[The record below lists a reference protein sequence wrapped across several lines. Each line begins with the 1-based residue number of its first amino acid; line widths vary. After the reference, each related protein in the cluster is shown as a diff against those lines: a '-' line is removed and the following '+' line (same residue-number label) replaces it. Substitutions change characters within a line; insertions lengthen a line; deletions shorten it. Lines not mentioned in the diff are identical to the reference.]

1 MRATNGPERTN
12 EGATEMSTTP
22 SRGMW
27 SSRAGFILAAAGSAV
42 GLGNIWG
49 FPTQVGQGGGA
60 AFVVVYL
67 ACILFICLPI
77 MAGEIALGRRTRL
90 SPVGSFTLLAPG
102 RRWWLVGGLGVLA
115 GAGILSFYSVIAGW
129 AVAYVW
135 FTATGAVTG
144 SPDDI
149 GRFFAEFTA
158 NGVVS
163 AGLALFV
170 IATTAAVLLGGVRTG
185 IERVTK
191 ALMPLLVLL
200 LIALALRAV
209 TLPGAGAGLAYYL
222 SPDLTRL
229 ADIRVFT
236 SALGQA
242 FFSLS
247 LGMGCILTYGSYF
260 PREDGIASSAL
271 WIVALD
277 TSIAL
282 LAGFIVFPVGF
293 SIAGFDPTTSGP
305 GLIFTVLPRLFAEL
319 PGGQLFGGGF
329 FLLLSV
335 AALTST
341 ISLLEVPVSHCV
353 DALGWSRTKAVGA
366 VAAVVFVLAIPS
378 ALGNGAVAVF
388 TTVPGFGIGFL
399 DLMVNAWNEFALPI
413 GGFLTAIFIGRI
425 WGVDRALEEL
435 RAEAAWFPSPKLWA
449 FLIRWICPAGI
460 ALILLVTLA
469 SML

>member
-1 MRATNGPERTN
+1 
-12 EGATEMSTTP
+12 MSTTP

-67 ACILFICLPI
+67 ACILLICAPI

-90 SPVGSFTLLAPG
+90 SPVGSFAALAPG
-102 RRWWLVGGLGVLA
+102 TRWWLAGGLGVLA
-115 GAGILSFYSVIAGW
+115 GVGILSFYSVIAGW

-144 SPDDI
+144 SPEDI
-149 GRFFAEFTA
+149 GRFFAEFTG
-158 NGVVS
+158 NGVLS

-170 IATTAAVLLGGVRTG
+170 IVTTAAVLLGGVRTG

-200 LIALALRAV
+200 MIGLAVRAV

-229 ADIRVFT
+229 TDITVFT

-260 PREDGIASSAL
+260 PRQDGIASSAL

-282 LAGFIVFPVGF
+282 LAGFIIFPVGF

-353 DALGWSRTKAVGA
+353 DALRWSRTKAVCA
-366 VAAVVFVLAIPS
+366 VAALIFVLSIPS
-378 ALGNGAVAVF
+378 ALGNGAVALF
-388 TTVPGFGIGFL
+388 TAVPGFGIGFL

-413 GGFLTAIFIGRI
+413 GGCLTAIFIGRI
-425 WGVDRALEEL
+425 WGVGGALDEL
-435 RAEAAWFPSPKLWA
+435 RAEGAWFPAPALWT
-449 FLIRWICPAGI
+449 FLIRWICPAAI

>member
-1 MRATNGPERTN
+1 
-12 EGATEMSTTP
+12 MSTTP

-60 AFVVVYL
+60 AFVLVYL
-67 ACILFICLPI
+67 VCIFLICAPI
-77 MAGEIALGRRTRL
+77 MAGEIGLGRRTRL
-90 SPVGSFTLLAPG
+90 SPVGSFAALAPG
-102 RRWWLVGGLGVLA
+102 TYWWLVGGLGVLA
-115 GAGILSFYSVIAGW
+115 GVGILSFYSVIAGW

-135 FTATGAVTG
+135 FVATGAVTG

-149 GRFFAEFTA
+149 GRFFAEFTG

-163 AGLALFV
+163 SALALFV
-170 IATTAAVLLGGVRTG
+170 IATTAAVLLGGVRSG

-222 SPDLTRL
+222 SPDLSQL

-260 PREDGIASSAL
+260 PRQDGIASSAL

-282 LAGFIVFPVGF
+282 LAGFIIFPVGF
-293 SIAGFDPTTSGP
+293 SIAGFDPTTGGP
-305 GLIFTVLPRLFAEL
+305 GLIFTVLPRLFSEL

-353 DALGWSRTKAVGA
+353 DAMGWSRARAVGA
-366 VAAVVFVLAIPS
+366 ITAVVSVLALPS

-388 TTVPGFGIGFL
+388 TSVPGLGIGFL
-399 DLMVNAWNEFALPI
+399 DLMVNTWNEFALPV
-413 GGFLTAIFIGRI
+413 GGCLTAIFIGRI
-425 WGVDRALEEL
+425 WGVQRALEEL
-435 RAEAAWFPSPKLWA
+435 RAEGAWFPAPALWI
-449 FLIRWICPAGI
+449 FLIRWVCPAAI
-460 ALILLVTLA
+460 ASILIATLTALL
-469 SML
+469 

>member
-1 MRATNGPERTN
+1 
-12 EGATEMSTTP
+12 MSPTS

-60 AFVVVYL
+60 TFVVIYL
-67 ACILFICLPI
+67 ACIFLICAPI
-77 MAGEIALGRRTRL
+77 MAGEIALGRRTRQ
-90 SPVGSFTLLAPG
+90 SPVGAFTALAPG
-102 RRWWLVGGLGVLA
+102 RRWWLLGGLGVLA
-115 GAGILSFYSVIAGW
+115 GVGILSFYSVIAGW

-135 FTATGAVTG
+135 FAATGAVTG

-149 GRFFAEFTA
+149 GRFFAEFTG
-158 NGVVS
+158 NGLVS
-163 AGLALFV
+163 AGLAILV
-170 IATTAAVLLGGVRTG
+170 IGITAAVLLGGIRTG

-191 ALMPLLVLL
+191 LLMPLLILL
-200 LIALALRAV
+200 LLALAVRAV

-222 SPDLTRL
+222 SPDWSRL
-229 ADIRVFT
+229 ADVGVYT

-260 PREDGIASSAL
+260 GRADGIAAAAL

-282 LAGFIVFPVGF
+282 LAGFIIFPVGF
-293 SIAGFDPTTSGP
+293 SIAGFDPASSGP
-305 GLIFTVLPRLFAEL
+305 GLIFTVLPRLFAEM
-319 PGGQLFGGGF
+319 PGGQLFGGAF
-329 FLLLSV
+329 FLLFSV

-353 DALGWSRTKAVGA
+353 DALGWSRQKAVAVVAGA
-366 VAAVVFVLAIPS
+366 VSVLAIPS

-388 TTVPGFGIGFL
+388 TSVPGFGMGFL
-399 DLMVNAWNEFALPI
+399 DLMVSAWNEFALPV
-413 GGFLTAIFIGRI
+413 GGCLTAIFIGRI

-435 RAEAAWFPSPKLWA
+435 RAEGGWLPVPALWS
-449 FLIRWICPAGI
+449 FLIRWVCPAAI
-460 ALILLVTLA
+460 ALILVATLA
-469 SML
+469 AMF

>member
-1 MRATNGPERTN
+1 
-12 EGATEMSTTP
+12 MSPTP

-42 GLGNIWG
+42 GLGNVWG

-60 AFVVVYL
+60 TFVVIYL
-67 ACILFICLPI
+67 ACIFLICAPI

-90 SPVGSFTLLAPG
+90 SPVGAFAALAPG
-102 RRWWLVGGLGVLA
+102 RRWWLLGGLGVLA
-115 GAGILSFYSVIAGW
+115 GVGILSFYSVIAGW

-135 FTATGAVTG
+135 FAATGAVSG

-149 GRFFAEFTA
+149 GRFFTEFTG
-158 NGVVS
+158 NGFVS
-163 AGLALFV
+163 AGLAILV
-170 IATTAAVLLGGVRTG
+170 IGITAAVLLGGVRIG

-191 ALMPLLVLL
+191 ALMPLLILL
-200 LIALALRAV
+200 LLALALRAV
-209 TLPGAGAGLAYYL
+209 TLPDAGAGLAYYL
-222 SPDLTRL
+222 SPDWSRL
-229 ADIRVFT
+229 ADVGVFT

-260 PREDGIASSAL
+260 GREDSIAGSAL

-282 LAGFIVFPVGF
+282 LAGFIIFPVGF
-293 SIAGFDPTTSGP
+293 SIAGFDPTASGP
-305 GLIFTVLPRLFAEL
+305 GLIFTVLPRLFAEM
-319 PGGQLFGGGF
+319 PGGHLFGGAF
-329 FLLLSV
+329 FLMLSV

-353 DALGWSRTKAVGA
+353 DALGWSREKA
-366 VAAVVFVLAIPS
+366 VAAVAGAVSVLAIPS
-378 ALGNGAVAVF
+378 ALGNGAVGVF
-388 TTVPGFGIGFL
+388 TSVPGFGIGFL
-399 DLMVNAWNEFALPI
+399 DLMVSVWNEFALPV
-413 GGFLTAIFIGRI
+413 GGCLTAIFIGRI

-435 RAEAAWFPSPKLWA
+435 RAEGAWFPVPALWT
-449 FLIRWICPAGI
+449 FLIRWVCPAAI
-460 ALILLVTLA
+460 ALVLFATLA
-469 SML
+469 AMF

>member
-1 MRATNGPERTN
+1 
-12 EGATEMSTTP
+12 MSPTS

-60 AFVVVYL
+60 TFVVIYL
-67 ACILFICLPI
+67 ACIFLICAPI
-77 MAGEIALGRRTRL
+77 MAGEIAIGRRTGL
-90 SPVGSFTLLAPG
+90 SPVGAFSALAPG
-102 RRWWLVGGLGVLA
+102 RRWWLLGALGVLA
-115 GAGILSFYSVIAGW
+115 GVGILSFYSVIAGW
-129 AVAYVW
+129 AVAYIW
-135 FTATGAVTG
+135 FTATGAVSG

-149 GRFFAEFTA
+149 GRFFAEFT
-158 NGVVS
+158 GSGLIS
-163 AGLALFV
+163 AGLAMVV
-170 IATTAAVLLGGVRTG
+170 IGITAGVLLGGVSAG

-200 LIALALRAV
+200 LIGLAVRAI
-209 TLPGAGAGLAYYL
+209 TLPGAGEGLAYYL
-222 SPDLTRL
+222 RPDLSRL
-229 ADIRVFT
+229 ADVGVFT

-247 LGMGCILTYGSYF
+247 LGMGCILTYGSYLS
-260 PREDGIASSAL
+260 RQDGIAASAL

-282 LAGFIVFPVGF
+282 LAGFIIFPVGF
-293 SIAGFDPTTSGP
+293 SIAGFDPTASGP
-305 GLIFTVLPRLFAEL
+305 GLIFTVLPRLFAEM
-319 PGGQLFGGGF
+319 PGGHLFGGTF

-353 DALGWSRTKAVGA
+353 DALGWTRQKA
-366 VAAVVFVLAIPS
+366 VAAVAGAISVLAIPS
-378 ALGNGAVAVF
+378 ALGNGAVGVF
-388 TTVPGFGIGFL
+388 TSLPGLGIGFL
-399 DLMVNAWNEFALPI
+399 DLMVTVWNEVALPV
-413 GGFLTAIFIGRI
+413 GGLLTAIFVGRI

-435 RAEAAWFPSPKLWA
+435 RAEGRWMPVPELWS
-449 FLIRWICPAGI
+449 FLLRWVCPAAI
-460 ALILLVTLA
+460 AMILVAALA
-469 SML
+469 ALF